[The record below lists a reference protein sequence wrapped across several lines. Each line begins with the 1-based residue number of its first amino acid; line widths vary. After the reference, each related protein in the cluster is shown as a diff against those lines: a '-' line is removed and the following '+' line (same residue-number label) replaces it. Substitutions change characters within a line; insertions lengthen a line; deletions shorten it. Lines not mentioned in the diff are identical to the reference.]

1 MKKVINSE
9 KTSIK
14 SIILLAAFCLFATTQ
29 SCDEVLEIEAEGNIS
44 GDIYDTQENIEKALI
59 GAYYSFGGINDGS
72 VGGELMGGDF
82 ILIPTLLTRRN
93 NLEISWDDVN
103 GPAYSNFMDKDILAT
118 NDRVSANWRRAY
130 EVINTLNNILFNID
144 NVTNASAK
152 SKIQGEALAMRAI
165 LYFEMIRLWGRQY
178 SNITLNDKVIP
189 LMSEP
194 ITEVK
199 QIKTPELATIQEIYT
214 FVEQDL
220 ITASTLL
227 EGLAK
232 NDVNLSYYT
241 CQAYLMRL
249 SLQKRDFP
257 AAEGYA
263 NTIINSNEFQL
274 ADTPVEAFN
283 NTANSSEDIFAIQQT
298 TAFSAG
304 DRSTGS
310 GLPNYYSSLTES
322 GLGVM
327 RVYEFSLKTPARVN
341 GPNFSSIDM
350 RGTVNTNVNT
360 NTTAAEITT
369 PFYTNILNTSLLS
382 SSKFM
387 RSDRVIPRIRLA
399 EIHLSRAEAVYEK
412 NFKVIDP
419 TALSDL
425 NLVRNRAGLPTL
437 EEDDFLTSFSFYD
450 SLILERKRELLFEGI
465 IFHDLKRWQGKIGSS
480 SAISQKFILPI
491 PQTETDTW
499 GN

>member
-1 MKKVINSE
+1 MNSE
-9 KTSIK
+9 QTSIK
-14 SIILLAAFCLFATTQ
+14 SIIFLIGFFLFTTIQ
-29 SCDEVLEIEAEGNIS
+29 SCDEVLDIEAEGNIS
-44 GDIYDTQENIEKALI
+44 GDIYDTQENIERALI
-59 GAYYSFGGINDGS
+59 GAYYGFGGINDGS

-82 ILIPTLLTRRN
+82 TLIPTLLTRRN

-103 GPAYSNFMDKDILAT
+103 GSAYSNFMDKNILAT

-130 EVINTLNNILFNID
+130 EVINTLNNILVNID

-152 SKIQGEALAMRAI
+152 SKIQGEALAMRGI
-165 LYFEMIRLWGRQY
+165 LYFEMVRLWGGQY
-178 SNITLNDKVIP
+178 SDITINDDAIP
-189 LMSEP
+189 LKTEP

-199 QIKTPELATIQEIYT
+199 QIETPELATVTEIYIQA
-214 FVEQDL
+214 EQDL
-220 ITASTLL
+220 TTASTLL
-227 EGLAK
+227 ESLAK
-232 NDVNLSYYT
+232 NDVNLSYYA
-241 CQAYLMRL
+241 CQAYLMRM
-249 SLQKRDFP
+249 SLQKRDFE
-257 AAEGYA
+257 AAEGFA
-263 NTIINSNEFQL
+263 NIIINSHEFQL

-298 TAFSAG
+298 AGFSAG

-327 RVYEFSLKTPARVN
+327 RVYEFSLRTPARVN
-341 GPNFSSIDM
+341 GPNFSSIDL
-350 RGTVNTNVNT
+350 RGVVNTNVNT
-360 NTTAAEITT
+360 STTSADIVT

-382 SSKFM
+382 SSKYM
-387 RSDRVIPRIRLA
+387 RLDRVIPKVRLA
-399 EIHLSRAEAVYEK
+399 EIYLSRAEAIYEK

-419 TALSDL
+419 IALSDL

-437 EEDDFLTSFSFYD
+437 LEEDFLTSFAFYD

-465 IFHDLKRWQGKIGSS
+465 IFHDLKRWQGKIGTS

>member
-1 MKKVINSE
+1 MNTVNNSE

-14 SIILLAAFCLFATTQ
+14 SILLLVAFCLFATTQ

-82 ILIPTLLTRRN
+82 TLIPTLLARRN

-103 GPAYSNFMDKDILAT
+103 GPAYSNFMDKDVLAT

-144 NVTNASAK
+144 NVTNASVK

-165 LYFEMIRLWGRQY
+165 LYFEMIRLWGGQY
-178 SNITLNDKVIP
+178 SNITLNDDAIP
-189 LMSEP
+189 LKTEP

-199 QIKTPELATIQEIYT
+199 QIETPELATIQEIYT

-220 ITASTLL
+220 TTASTLL

-232 NDVNLSYYT
+232 NDENLSYYT

-257 AAEGYA
+257 AAEGFA
-263 NTIINSNEFQL
+263 NTIINSNAFQL

-327 RVYEFSLKTPARVN
+327 RIFGFSLTTPARVN
-341 GPNFSSIDM
+341 GPNFSSIDL
-350 RGTVNTNVNT
+350 RGTINTNVNT
-360 NTTAAEITT
+360 STTAADIST

-437 EEDDFLTSFSFYD
+437 QEDDFLTSFSFYD